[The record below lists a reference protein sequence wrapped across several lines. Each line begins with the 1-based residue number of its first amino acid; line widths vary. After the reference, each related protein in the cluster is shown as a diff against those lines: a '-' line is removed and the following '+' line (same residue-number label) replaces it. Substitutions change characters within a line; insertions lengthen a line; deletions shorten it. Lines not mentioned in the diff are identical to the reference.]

1 MTLAEFKK
9 WLWDASEKDGW
20 LMSVNGQTQ
29 EGTKTL
35 PEIDEFRN
43 AHLDAE
49 ILLLHQTEK
58 DTDNPRWMRLKARPD
73 KVKTSHIK
81 KLRKWLWRDGGDD
94 RWWLLLEA
102 LKPCGVGAPS
112 VWAEQQGSRV
122 LSGPGDDVSRP
133 LSRWVSS
140 GSQRQIGRSF

>member
-49 ILLLHQTEK
+49 ILLLHKTEK
-58 DTDNPRWMRLKARPD
+58 DTDNARWMRLKARPD
-73 KVKTSHIK
+73 KVKTSHIS

-94 RWWLLLEA
+94 RWWLATSTEVIGDYYSLNEVAAYQERHPDVPLLV
-102 LKPCGVGAPS
+102 LHCS
-112 VWAEQQGSRV
+112 
-122 LSGPGDDVSRP
+122 LSGEDPLPWVDVSE
-133 LSRWVSS
+133 
-140 GSQRQIGRSF
+140 Q